1 MMFCKLSMPRASILA
16 FAVLVLASLSRQAV
30 SPHAAFEAHKTRLFV
45 LTDIG
50 GGRMTGCRW

>member
-16 FAVLVLASLSRQAV
+16 FAVLVLASRSRQAV

-50 GGRMTGCRW
+50 GVG